1 LKKSRS
7 RKNGLDIAYE
17 RRRGAITG
25 FRVRGHAG
33 FAAAGQDIVCA
44 AASALVL
51 SAVHGLRQYC
61 AVRPKISDTASQF
74 QMSLPNGGNPEAQA
88 VLETTVSGLQA
99 IAAAYPG
106 YMRIRQAKLTA
117 NRKSRV

>member
-1 LKKSRS
+1 MRKSRS
-7 RKNGLDIAYE
+7 RKNGLDIVYE
-17 RRRGAITG
+17 RRRGAIVG
-25 FRVRGHAG
+25 FRIRGHAG

-74 QMSLPNGGNPEAQA
+74 RMDLANGGNAQSQA
-88 VLETTVSGLQA
+88 VLETTVSGLKA

-117 NRKSRV
+117 DRKSRV